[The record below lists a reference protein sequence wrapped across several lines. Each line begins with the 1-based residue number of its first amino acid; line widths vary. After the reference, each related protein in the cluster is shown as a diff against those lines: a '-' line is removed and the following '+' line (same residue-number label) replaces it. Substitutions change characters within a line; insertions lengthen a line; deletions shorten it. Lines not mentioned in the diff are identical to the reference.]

1 MTWSS
6 NQESK
11 GITIDEN
18 GIVKVDYKETTA
30 TYPTFTATS
39 KENESVQA
47 KYSLYILPDMSLST
61 SDSIEFTLP
70 EDGTLLKENDKY
82 FKVKPDQYE
91 TYGVANILLRQV
103 FEYLVIGKY
112 FYKQQNEI
120 WAEKWLEDR
129 KYEVYD
135 KILRLLKIPDKKHL
149 CDFWKVLCS
158 LAHAT
163 PSSQQIS
170 LDGQFNE
177 IDIELSYN
185 VVLILLCCKHVL
197 VNYFYSNRK
206 LMRLIKLS
214 PEVAKEMVD
223 LRQKS
228 AAWIKETTSLFSED
242 GIKVLKDYKRYWVFK
257 K

>member
-1 MTWSS
+1 M
-6 NQESK
+6 
-11 GITIDEN
+11 
-18 GIVKVDYKETTA
+18 
-30 TYPTFTATS
+30 
-39 KENESVQA
+39 
-47 KYSLYILPDMSLST
+47 
-61 SDSIEFTLP
+61 
-70 EDGTLLKENDKY
+70 
-82 FKVKPDQYE
+82 
-91 TYGVANILLRQV
+91 
-103 FEYLVIGKY
+103 
-112 FYKQQNEI
+112 
-120 WAEKWLEDR
+120 
-129 KYEVYD
+129 
-135 KILRLLKIPDKKHL
+135 KIPDKKHL

-206 LMRLIKLS
+206 LMRLTKLS

>member
-1 MTWSS
+1 MKNFIGKYQQQEQENQVFLGKKLEIQVNLFIQGFNCQEQMTFYYLNALGMWEY
-6 NQESK
+6 NERNFDKVLMQAC
-11 GITIDEN
+11 
-18 GIVKVDYKETTA
+18 VKISYL
-30 TYPTFTATS
+30 
-39 KENESVQA
+39 
-47 KYSLYILPDMSLST
+47 LYNAHQ
-61 SDSIEFTLP
+61 
-70 EDGTLLKENDKY
+70 LLLRGE
-82 FKVKPDQYE
+82 
-91 TYGVANILLRQV
+91 YGVANILLRQV

-197 VNYFYSNRK
+197 ENYFYSNRK

-228 AAWIKETTSLFSED
+228 AAWINETTSLFSED
-242 GIKVLKDYKRYWVFK
+242 GLNVLKDYKRYWVFK

>member
-1 MTWSS
+1 MKNFIGKYQQQEQENQVFLGKKLEIQVNLFIQGFNCQEQMTFYYLTALGMWEY
-6 NQESK
+6 NERNFDKVLMQAC
-11 GITIDEN
+11 
-18 GIVKVDYKETTA
+18 VKISYL
-30 TYPTFTATS
+30 
-39 KENESVQA
+39 
-47 KYSLYILPDMSLST
+47 LYNAHQ
-61 SDSIEFTLP
+61 
-70 EDGTLLKENDKY
+70 LLLRGE
-82 FKVKPDQYE
+82 
-91 TYGVANILLRQV
+91 YGVANILLRQV

>member
-1 MTWSS
+1 MKNFIGKYQQQEQENQVFLGKKLEIQVNLFIQGFNCQEQMTFYYLNALGMW
-6 NQESK
+6 EY
-11 GITIDEN
+11 N
-18 GIVKVDYKETTA
+18 GRNFDKVLMQACVKISYL
-30 TYPTFTATS
+30 
-39 KENESVQA
+39 
-47 KYSLYILPDMSLST
+47 LYNAHQ
-61 SDSIEFTLP
+61 
-70 EDGTLLKENDKY
+70 LLLRGE
-82 FKVKPDQYE
+82 
-91 TYGVANILLRQV
+91 YGVANILLRQV

-228 AAWIKETTSLFSED
+228 AAWIKETTSLFSVD

>member
-1 MTWSS
+1 MKNFIGKYQQQEQENQVFLGKKLEIQVNLFIQGFNCQEQMTFYYLNALGMWEY
-6 NQESK
+6 NERNFDKVLMQAC
-11 GITIDEN
+11 
-18 GIVKVDYKETTA
+18 VKISYL
-30 TYPTFTATS
+30 
-39 KENESVQA
+39 
-47 KYSLYILPDMSLST
+47 LYNAHQ
-61 SDSIEFTLP
+61 
-70 EDGTLLKENDKY
+70 LLLRGA
-82 FKVKPDQYE
+82 
-91 TYGVANILLRQV
+91 YGVANIL
-103 FEYLVIGKY
+103 
-112 FYKQQNEI
+112 

-206 LMRLIKLS
+206 LMR
-214 PEVAKEMVD
+214 
-223 LRQKS
+223 
-228 AAWIKETTSLFSED
+228 
-242 GIKVLKDYKRYWVFK
+242 
-257 K
+257 

>member
-1 MTWSS
+1 MKNFIGKYQQQEQENQVFLGKKLEIQVNLFIQGFNCQEQMTFYYLNALGMWEY
-6 NQESK
+6 NERNFDKVLMQAC
-11 GITIDEN
+11 
-18 GIVKVDYKETTA
+18 VKISYL
-30 TYPTFTATS
+30 
-39 KENESVQA
+39 
-47 KYSLYILPDMSLST
+47 LYNAHQ
-61 SDSIEFTLP
+61 
-70 EDGTLLKENDKY
+70 LLLRGE
-82 FKVKPDQYE
+82 
-91 TYGVANILLRQV
+91 YGVANILLRQV

-185 VVLILLCCKHVL
+185 VVLILGTV
-197 VNYFYSNRK
+197 V
-206 LMRLIKLS
+206 
-214 PEVAKEMVD
+214 
-223 LRQKS
+223 
-228 AAWIKETTSLFSED
+228 
-242 GIKVLKDYKRYWVFK
+242 
-257 K
+257 

>member
-1 MTWSS
+1 MKNFIGKYQQQEQENQVFLGKKLEIQVNLFIQGFNCQEQMTFYYLNALGMWEY
-6 NQESK
+6 NERNFDKVLMQAC
-11 GITIDEN
+11 
-18 GIVKVDYKETTA
+18 VKISYL
-30 TYPTFTATS
+30 
-39 KENESVQA
+39 
-47 KYSLYILPDMSLST
+47 LYNAHQ
-61 SDSIEFTLP
+61 
-70 EDGTLLKENDKY
+70 LLLRGE
-82 FKVKPDQYE
+82 
-91 TYGVANILLRQV
+91 YGVANILLRQV

-228 AAWIKETTSLFSED
+228 AAWIKETPSLFSED

>member
-1 MTWSS
+1 MKNFIGKYQQQEQENQVFLGKKLEIQVNLFIQGFNCQEQMTFYYLNALGMWEY
-6 NQESK
+6 NERNFDKVLMQAC
-11 GITIDEN
+11 
-18 GIVKVDYKETTA
+18 VKISYL
-30 TYPTFTATS
+30 
-39 KENESVQA
+39 
-47 KYSLYILPDMSLST
+47 LYNAHQ
-61 SDSIEFTLP
+61 
-70 EDGTLLKENDKY
+70 LLLRGE
-82 FKVKPDQYE
+82 
-91 TYGVANILLRQV
+91 YGVANILLRQV

-223 LRQKS
+223 LRQK
-228 AAWIKETTSLFSED
+228 
-242 GIKVLKDYKRYWVFK
+242 
-257 K
+257 

>member
-1 MTWSS
+1 M
-6 NQESK
+6 
-11 GITIDEN
+11 
-18 GIVKVDYKETTA
+18 
-30 TYPTFTATS
+30 
-39 KENESVQA
+39 
-47 KYSLYILPDMSLST
+47 LYNAHQ
-61 SDSIEFTLP
+61 
-70 EDGTLLKENDKY
+70 LLLRGE
-82 FKVKPDQYE
+82 
-91 TYGVANILLRQV
+91 YGVANILLRQV

-197 VNYFYSNRK
+197 ENYFYSNRK

-214 PEVAKEMVD
+214 PEVAKEMVN

>member
-1 MTWSS
+1 MKNFIGKYQQQEQENQVFLGKKLEIQVNLFIQGFNCQEQMTFYYLNALGMWEY
-6 NQESK
+6 NERNFDKVLMQAC
-11 GITIDEN
+11 
-18 GIVKVDYKETTA
+18 VKISYL
-30 TYPTFTATS
+30 
-39 KENESVQA
+39 
-47 KYSLYILPDMSLST
+47 LYNAHQ
-61 SDSIEFTLP
+61 
-70 EDGTLLKENDKY
+70 LLLRGE
-82 FKVKPDQYE
+82 
-91 TYGVANILLRQV
+91 YGVANILLRQV
-103 FEYLVIGKY
+103 FEYLVIG
-112 FYKQQNEI
+112 
-120 WAEKWLEDR
+120 
-129 KYEVYD
+129 
-135 KILRLLKIPDKKHL
+135 
-149 CDFWKVLCS
+149 KVLCS

>member
-1 MTWSS
+1 MVLRIFCCVRSLNIWLSVNISIS
-6 NQESK
+6 NRM
-11 GITIDEN
+11 
-18 GIVKVDYKETTA
+18 
-30 TYPTFTATS
+30 
-39 KENESVQA
+39 
-47 KYSLYILPDMSLST
+47 KY
-61 SDSIEFTLP
+61 
-70 EDGTLLKENDKY
+70 GQKN
-82 FKVKPDQYE
+82 
-91 TYGVANILLRQV
+91 
-103 FEYLVIGKY
+103 
-112 FYKQQNEI
+112 
-120 WAEKWLEDR
+120 
-129 KYEVYD
+129 
-135 KILRLLKIPDKKHL
+135 
-149 CDFWKVLCS
+149 
-158 LAHAT
+158 AT